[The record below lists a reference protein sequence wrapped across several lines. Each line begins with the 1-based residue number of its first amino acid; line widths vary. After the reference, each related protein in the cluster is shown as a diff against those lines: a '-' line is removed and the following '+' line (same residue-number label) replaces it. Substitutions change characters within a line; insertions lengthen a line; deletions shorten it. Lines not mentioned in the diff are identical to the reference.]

1 MTRRPLGYA
10 DGLGTGIA
18 AIGLVVIAWLASVTA
33 DLGAAY
39 TTLNRE
45 FPFAASTKLVLS
57 SAWRI
62 GVPAALVAA
71 LVAAHV
77 WRPRYALLAIGAV
90 TLGVAAFW
98 YWAAYEPIFRISGN
112 IR

>member
-1 MTRRPLGYA
+1 MRRPLGYV
-10 DGLGTGIA
+10 DGIGTGVA
-18 AIGLVVIAWLASVTA
+18 VMGMLVIAWLATA
-33 DLGAAY
+33 TSDLAGGYA
-39 TTLNRE
+39 LMNPD
-45 FPFAASTKLVLS
+45 FPFATSTRVVLS
-57 SAWRI
+57 TAWRV

-77 WRPRYALLAIGAV
+77 WRPRYMLVAIAVV